1 MESRLRAWGA
11 LGAFEHDCAK
21 RYVHSVLAG
30 RLGAFE
36 ESDATLPFLRQHLS
50 EDLLE
55 AITKPDMGPERALLA
70 AVIREI
76 EVA

>member
-11 LGAFEHDCAK
+11 LGAFQQECAK

-36 ESDATLPFLRQHLS
+36 ESDATLPFLRTHLS
-50 EDLLE
+50 ADLLE